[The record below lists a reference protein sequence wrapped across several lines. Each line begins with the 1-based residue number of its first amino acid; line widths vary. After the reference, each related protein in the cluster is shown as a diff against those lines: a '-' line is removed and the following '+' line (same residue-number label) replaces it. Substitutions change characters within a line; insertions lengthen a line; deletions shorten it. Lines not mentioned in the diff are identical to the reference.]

1 MVDSAPNASAESAP
15 IENVQKPRILVADD
29 SKLVR
34 KTATKILSDK
44 FDLVLA
50 EDGEE
55 AWKVI
60 TTDDT
65 IQVVFTDLGMPNLD
79 GYGLIERVRQSEHD
93 RVRDIPVIV
102 ITGAAEEESVKQKV
116 FELGATDFV
125 TKPFKSTEIIA
136 RAEAHASYRHEK
148 TTIEKNLDI
157 DLLTGTLNRKG
168 LDTKLEKDVSFIN
181 RHKQNLALIVFELDN
196 FKTIATKIKR
206 QGAERVIQHVAKV
219 LGNAIRKEDSFGRYE
234 FAKFVTILPMAKTEG
249 VVLLAKRL
257 CEHVKSFK
265 LSVGGEQISLTMS
278 VGIASVTKGSQ
289 TTAAALIQLA
299 QKALANANAV
309 GPGEVQLLK
318 LEGRQT
324 GKAPVAD
331 VSIDSLLEVIAQGQ
345 TDVATEQLQVAV
357 EKLLPLIRLMS
368 DKQKQRLIR

>member
-1 MVDSAPNASAESAP
+1 MLESAP
-15 IENVQKPRILVADD
+15 QSSAANAPLENVRKPRILVADD

-34 KTATKILSDK
+34 KTATKILADK

-55 AWKVI
+55 AWERL
-60 TTDDT
+60 TTDET

-79 GYGLIERVRQSEHD
+79 GYGFIERVRQSETD
-93 RVRDIPVIV
+93 RVRDIPIIV

-148 TTIEKNLDI
+148 TNIEKNLDI

-168 LDTKLEKDVSFIN
+168 LDAKLDKDISFIN
-181 RHKQNLALIVFELDN
+181 RHKQNLALIIFELDN
-196 FKTIATKIKR
+196 FKEIATKIKR
-206 QGAERVIQHVAKV
+206 QGAEKIIQHVSKV

-257 CEHVKSFK
+257 CEHIKSFK
-265 LSVGGEQISLTMS
+265 LSVGGEQINLTMS
-278 VGIASVTKGSQ
+278 VGIASVTKGNQ
-289 TTAAALIQLA
+289 TTANAMMLLAL
-299 QKALANANAV
+299 KALANANSV
-309 GPGEVQLLK
+309 GPGEVQMLK
-318 LEGRQT
+318 MEGRQPT
-324 GKAPVAD
+324 RPSVAD
-331 VSIDSLLEVIAQGQ
+331 VSIDSLLETIAQGQ
-345 TDVATEQLQVAV
+345 TDVATDQLKLAI
-357 EKLLPLIRLMS
+357 EKLAPLVKLMS
-368 DKQKQRLIR
+368 DQQKQQLLR